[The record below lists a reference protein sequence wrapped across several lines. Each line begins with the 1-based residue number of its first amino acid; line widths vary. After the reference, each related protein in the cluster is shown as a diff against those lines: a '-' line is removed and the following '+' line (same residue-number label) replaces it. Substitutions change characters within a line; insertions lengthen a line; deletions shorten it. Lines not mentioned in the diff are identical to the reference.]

1 MLALEDFSGDQA
13 ASAARDRA
21 VRVRQWDMPKVA
33 KGVAKG
39 LAALDRSRP
48 TIVVGVSNGAVPA
61 LDLAQEA
68 RAGSVRGERLKGGAA
83 LN

>member
-1 MLALEDFSGDQA
+1 MKTSVIIRRPALRAIVLSVCASG
-13 ASAARDRA
+13 
-21 VRVRQWDMPKVA
+21 VA